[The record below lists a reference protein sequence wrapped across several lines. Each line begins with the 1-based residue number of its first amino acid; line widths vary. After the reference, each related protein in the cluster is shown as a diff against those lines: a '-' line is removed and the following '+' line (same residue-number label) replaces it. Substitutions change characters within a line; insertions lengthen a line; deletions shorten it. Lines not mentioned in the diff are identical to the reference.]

1 MTSRFAEQIS
11 EMSKA
16 MLVAGLSLL
25 VAAAVLLFTAEHDLR
40 QANADV
46 QRTNAALLQLAEINA
61 LVIGVDYSARGYALT
76 GEKLFYDH
84 EQEKQRDLVTG
95 IKRLEVLTVG
105 LHTAE
110 IAELKGLLARQ
121 AKVYADFVAQGP
133 LRTKEMAALITNPVE
148 RKKRYDALDSL
159 KRLHGALL
167 SDLTAQQK
175 AAEKQQHYTLIL
187 TFVIVATA
195 FLGGLMD
202 MLVKLVG
209 SRKVRLGR
217 IPAA

>member
-25 VAAAVLLFTAEHDLR
+25 VAAGVLLFTAERDLR
-40 QANADV
+40 RANADV
-46 QRTNAALLQLAEINA
+46 QRTNAALLQLAEINS

-76 GEKLFYDH
+76 GEKLFFDH
-84 EQEKQRDLVTG
+84 EQEKQRALVFG
-95 IKRLEVLTVG
+95 IKRLDMLTAG
-105 LHTAE
+105 AHKAE
-110 IAELKGLLARQ
+110 IANLKVLLARQ
-121 AKVYADFVAQGP
+121 AKVYADFVARGP
-133 LRTKEMAALITNPVE
+133 LRTQEMAALIVNPVE

-159 KRLHGALL
+159 KRLHTAFLV
-167 SDLTAQQK
+167 DLTAHQR

-187 TFVIVATA
+187 TFVIVVTA

-202 MLVKLVG
+202 MVVKLVG

-217 IPAA
+217 IPVA